1 VTMKGSKENSFDMNE
16 AITAWTK
23 FAGDVWGPMVSQM
36 VKQTAHFWS
45 GSAGKPGDE
54 FSSGHGET
62 SKSQA
67 AMNAALH
74 NWQALANALS
84 SSESAEALLKGSGTM
99 PEILL
104 KIGQTSLSGY
114 LQMQQKIME
123 RLSRLGESTEAYK
136 FEDIDE
142 NIFRM
147 WTDIYE
153 KEFRQF
159 LHVPQLGLLRA
170 YQVKL
175 SEAADKYA
183 LFQASLSEFLR
194 MLGLPFYRSMQ
205 VMQEKLTEMV
215 EQGTLPGD
223 TKDYYNL
230 WVKVL
235 EGHFMTLYQNPEY
248 VETLGRTINNL
259 AEFAAARDAALEN
272 IIGMLPVAKKSDVD
286 ELSRD
291 LYEMKKR
298 LRSLERRSREQP

>member
-1 VTMKGSKENSFDMNE
+1 MNGSKENSFDMNE
-16 AITAWTK
+16 AVNAWMK
-23 FAGDVWGPMVSQM
+23 FAGDVWGPMFSQM
-36 VKQTAHFWS
+36 VKQTTDLWS
-45 GSAGKPGDE
+45 EGAGKTGSD
-54 FSSGHGET
+54 FRFDHGGST
-62 SKSQA
+62 KSQA
-67 AMNAALH
+67 AMAAALN
-74 NWQALANALS
+74 NWQAMASALS
-84 SSESAEALLKGSGTM
+84 SSESAEALLKGSGAM

-104 KIGQTSLSGY
+104 KLGQNSFSGY
-114 LQMQQKIME
+114 LQLQQKIME

-159 LHVPQLGLLRA
+159 LHVPQLGLLRT
-170 YQVKL
+170 YQEKI

-205 VMQEKLTEMV
+205 VMQEKLTEMT

-223 TKDYYNL
+223 TKEYYNL

-272 IIGMLPVAKKSDVD
+272 IIGLLPVAKKSDVD

-298 LRSLERRSREQP
+298 LRRLEQRSQEQP

>member
-1 VTMKGSKENSFDMNE
+1 MNGSKENSFDMNE
-16 AITAWTK
+16 AVNAWMK
-23 FAGDVWGPMVSQM
+23 FAADVWGPMVGQM
-36 VKQTAHFWS
+36 VKQTTDLWS
-45 GSAGKPGDE
+45 GGTNKADTDFKFGQG
-54 FSSGHGET
+54 GT
-62 SKSQA
+62 AKSQA
-67 AMNAALH
+67 AMAAALN
-74 NWQALANALS
+74 NWQAMATALS
-84 SSESAEALLKGSGTM
+84 STESAEALLKGSGAM

-104 KIGQTSLSGY
+104 KLGQTSFSGF
-114 LQMQQKIME
+114 LQLQQKLME
-123 RLSRLGESTEAYK
+123 RVSRLGESTEAYK

-153 KEFRQF
+153 NEFRQF
-159 LHVPQLGLLRA
+159 LHVPQLGLLRV
-170 YQVKL
+170 YQEKV

-205 VMQEKLTEMV
+205 VMQEKLVEMT

-223 TKDYYNL
+223 TKEYYNL

-235 EGHFMTLYQNPEY
+235 EGHFMTLYQNAEY

-272 IIGMLPVAKKSDVD
+272 MIGMLPVAKKSDVD

-298 LRSLERRSREQP
+298 LRRLERKLQEQS